1 MKLGEEVDL
10 ADLVSL
16 EISAM
21 DAAIEDAA
29 RKMEELLAASR
40 AKEMGNSEL
49 ECGIKLMSFIK
60 KTYI

>member
-40 AKEMGNSEL
+40 AKEMCNL
-49 ECGIKLMSFIK
+49 
-60 KTYI
+60 